1 MEKEPAKL
9 LESKR
14 VITKIEFKGRQK
26 IQKEVEVRT
35 FIIKRKVTK
44 DYLERQQ
51 KMKPFGI
58 GTTEDDLR

>member
-1 MEKEPAKL
+1 LEKEPAKL